1 MNPSSKLGKAGA
13 VNFGKHRLRKL
24 AELKVKKHRQRN
36 HWYRT
41 ASAVIASDVAKKER
55 WDYRAEVVITERS
68 QGLLRG
74 TCVSGQYLPDGSM
87 ELNSHDASRELEHK
101 FIEHLS
107 FFGMTNKE
115 QLFWIPQFVGL
126 PEPRVP
132 GFNPDKKLRPFIY
145 GVPIEGL
152 NLGGQKK
159 IVDVNDLGVVAGE
172 SDTTIYPIVEQL
184 KLQDLVPMWKRETP
198 KAFGVVMA
206 CTLLEALPSDLKFEA
221 QRF

>member
-1 MNPSSKLGKAGA
+1 M
-13 VNFGKHRLRKL
+13 
-24 AELKVKKHRQRN
+24 
-36 HWYRT
+36 
-41 ASAVIASDVAKKER
+41 AKKER

-74 TCVSGQYLPDGSM
+74 TCVSGKYLPDGSM